1 MKRKSGSGLME
12 NDILLVGDD
21 PWEEFVSCVQSIKI
35 LSSVEVPKMSLD
47 GDVVLMGLYETI
59 EKMIPD
65 RRTRFLVHQQLDRF
79 RTTKVA
85 ELLDTRELV
94 GVVRGIIKNMG
105 TLSRPFLKMGCILG
119 LGVSPTY
126 RRKGVAL
133 RLVTVAEEW
142 MARNGVEHAL
152 LATENKNDASKNL
165 FTIKSNYVNLSSL
178 VIFVQPISSLTKQ
191 ISMDIKID
199 RVDIDLAISLYKR
212 TMRTKDLY
220 PLDKDVIPKEK
231 LSLGTWVCYY
241 KEEG

>member
-1 MKRKSGSGLME
+1 
-12 NDILLVGDD
+12 
-21 PWEEFVSCVQSIKI
+21 
-35 LSSVEVPKMSLD
+35 
-47 GDVVLMGLYETI
+47 
-59 EKMIPD
+59 
-65 RRTRFLVHQQLDRF
+65 
-79 RTTKVA
+79 
-85 ELLDTRELV
+85 
-94 GVVRGIIKNMG
+94 MG